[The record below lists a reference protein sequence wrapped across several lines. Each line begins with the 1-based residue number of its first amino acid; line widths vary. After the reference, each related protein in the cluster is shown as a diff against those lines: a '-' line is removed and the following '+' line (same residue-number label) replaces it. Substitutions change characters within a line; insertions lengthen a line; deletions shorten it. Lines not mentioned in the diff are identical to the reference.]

1 MKPFKDF
8 CLSTDYNRQFKKQ
21 LKNMYI
27 FFSERRL
34 GNQRPETT
42 SKSLE
47 KISQPW
53 KGLLTQLLIVLI
65 SKGE

>member
-47 KISQPW
+47 KISQP
-53 KGLLTQLLIVLI
+53 
-65 SKGE
+65 